1 MDNTFFFKKMPISS
15 DFVIA
20 SAAKQSIGRADSIT
34 RGSSRPFRA
43 RDDGLVQSF
52 LCHFHGRGGTI
63 SLALAALLLHG
74 GLAGATELGGSSYPV
89 GVELG
94 YGDMLP
100 PGLYHLAYYSHA
112 QAASLKGNSGQDL
125 GWTRYRLT
133 ADTLSYRMQ
142 YVWNATLLGA
152 SAESA
157 LVLPFPAIDL
167 EKQVASAL
175 PDTGGSRFGLTDPL
189 LVPLRLAWKAETINQ
204 SVGLEIVVPLG
215 AYDVN
220 APVNTGRNYWQ
231 FAPAYALSY
240 RPSAETVIGFKL
252 RYGIN
257 TENHATDYRSGDELT
272 FEYSASYKLTPATT
286 LGVQGYFFRQTSDDE
301 LNGQATSATNG
312 RLIGSGI
319 GNRGSANSF
328 GPFLSY
334 RVSPRLAFT
343 LKYQQDFDVK
353 NRAEFKRLWLQA
365 MLPF

>member
-1 MDNTFFFKKMPISS
+1 MNQAILQD
-15 DFVIA
+15 
-20 SAAKQSIGRADSIT
+20 
-34 RGSSRPFRA
+34 
-43 RDDGLVQSF
+43 
-52 LCHFHGRGGTI
+52 HFSHRRGTI

-74 GLAGATELGGSSYPV
+74 SLAAATELGGSSYPV

-100 PGLYHLAYYSHA
+100 PGLYNLAYYSHA
-112 QAASLKGNSGQDL
+112 QASSLRGYSGQVL
-125 GWTRYRLT
+125 GWERYQLR

-142 YVWNATLLGA
+142 YVWTSTLLGA

-157 LVLPFPAIDL
+157 LVLPFPYIDFR
-167 EKQVASAL
+167 KQVASAL
-175 PDTGGSRFGLTDPL
+175 PDTSGSRFGMTDPL
-189 LVPLRLAWKAETINQ
+189 LVPVRLAWKGGEVNQ
-204 SVGLEIVVPLG
+204 SAALEIVAPLG

-220 APVNTGRNYWQ
+220 ARVNTGRNYWQ

-240 RPSAETVIGFKL
+240 RPSAETVIGVKL

-257 TENHATDYRSGDELT
+257 TENNATHYRSGNEFT
-272 FEYSASYKLTPATT
+272 AEYSAGYKLTSAAT

-319 GNRGSANSF
+319 GNRGSANSI

-353 NRAEFKRLWLQA
+353 NRAEFSRYWLQA